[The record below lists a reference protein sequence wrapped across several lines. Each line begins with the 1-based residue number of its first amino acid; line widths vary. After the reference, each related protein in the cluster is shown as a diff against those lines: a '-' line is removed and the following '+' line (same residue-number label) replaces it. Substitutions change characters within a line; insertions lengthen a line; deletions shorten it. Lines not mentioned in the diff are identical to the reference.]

1 MKITDKV
8 NKLTKRF
15 CYVGMGQVFT
25 PKSSNN
31 FYIRTSGVTDY
42 EGRLL
47 SNAVRL
53 NDGLAHMFDVDE
65 EVIVVDAELIVK

>member
-15 CYVGMGQVFT
+15 CYVAMGQVFT
-25 PKSSNN
+25 PQSSNN

-53 NDGLAHMFDVDE
+53 DNGLAKRFDVDE
-65 EVIVVDAELIVK
+65 EVIVVDAELIVT